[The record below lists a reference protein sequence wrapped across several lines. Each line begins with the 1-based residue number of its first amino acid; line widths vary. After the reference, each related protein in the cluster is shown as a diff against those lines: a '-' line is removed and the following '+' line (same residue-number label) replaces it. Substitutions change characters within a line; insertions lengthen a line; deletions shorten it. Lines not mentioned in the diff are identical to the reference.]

1 MISAAVAADS
11 RLVLPSTRNPKVPAV
26 CETGI
31 FLPRAIPPSTKSNNP
46 APPTAMDMEGFQNS
60 LAFWVTVIG
69 TAVGLF
75 GIIQSHAWLA
85 ALGVLAA
92 VTSIGA
98 LIYARHERVRFRAV
112 FVTVEGRTIDC
123 LSLATLRRRMNRSL
137 TIQHAEH
144 DATIHGEDLTATWHY
159 AGYCHGISE
168 SSIEFSIDADSHIP
182 FDDLAC
188 SAFDLVNDPRK
199 EHPIRPIL
207 IGSDGI
213 SKKVAVP
220 LLAPL
225 GPGNQFEVLLTC
237 ELPGCMK
244 AGIDYCTA
252 TVSFNQDRI
261 LDYSMKLIFADEQ
274 PGRVRAYEAGS
285 TGTSRLL
292 KELKPVHSTGS
303 RTEYLDA
310 AGEIWARSARI
321 YVFWR
326 CNMRQQ
332 PLRQQRRNFLRDKA
346 TAA

>member
-1 MISAAVAADS
+1 
-11 RLVLPSTRNPKVPAV
+11 
-26 CETGI
+26 
-31 FLPRAIPPSTKSNNP
+31 
-46 APPTAMDMEGFQNS
+46 MDMEGFQDS

-85 ALGVLAA
+85 ALGILAMIA
-92 VTSIGA
+92 SVATF
-98 LIYARHERVRFRAV
+98 IYARHERGQLRAA

-137 TIQHAEH
+137 TIQRAEH
-144 DATIHGEDLTATWHY
+144 VAMISGEDLKATWHY
-159 AGYCHGISE
+159 AGYCHGMNE
-168 SSIEFSIDADSHIP
+168 SSIEFSIDADSHVP

-188 SAFDLVNDPRK
+188 SAFDLVNDSRK

-225 GPGNQFEVLLTC
+225 GPGNRFEVLLSC

-252 TVSFNQDRI
+252 TVSFDQDRI
-261 LDYSMKLIFADEQ
+261 LDYSMKLMFEDGK
-274 PGRVRAYEAGS
+274 PDWVRAYEAGS
-285 TGTSRLL
+285 TGTTRLL
-292 KELKPVHSTGS
+292 KELKLVRSTGS
-303 RTEYLDA
+303 RVDYLDA
-310 AGEIWARSARI
+310 AGEISARSARI
-321 YVFWR
+321 YVFR
-326 CNMRQQ
+326 RPNVQRQS
-332 PLRQQRRNFLRDKA
+332 PIHRQERPA
-346 TAA
+346 TQHNERAA